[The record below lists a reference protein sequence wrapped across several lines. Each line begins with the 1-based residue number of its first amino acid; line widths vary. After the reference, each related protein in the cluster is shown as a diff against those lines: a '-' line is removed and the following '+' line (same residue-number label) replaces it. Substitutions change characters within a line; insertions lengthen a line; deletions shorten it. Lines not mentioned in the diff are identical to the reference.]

1 MWSFGSGAILFQS
14 CIFKTLETKPHIQIV
29 VDPLETRDFDAATT
43 TFVKCDPL
51 AFVTSFGGA
60 SETNGKASTPN
71 IDRWAEANEAE
82 AALITSVEDAS
93 FVYTC
98 TREGCFNQEIA
109 LEGAYVQALIEQA
122 APRSLIFSANSMAIR
137 ALDTFYVKPSTP
149 DAEVIELG
157 APRASRA
164 CDVTLLAN
172 RGLNGIDG
180 TLSSAL
186 GAAQAYDQTYFL
198 TGDLTLLHDLQ
209 RVLAL
214 QHEFELRATSGK
226 PMPSIIVIL
235 FNNGGGGIFDM
246 LPQKSSDPYFERLFL
261 TPQQVDFEA
270 CGKLF
275 GVLYKNVS
283 GLDEF
288 RATLDSWSGT
298 GGIHLLEVDFSLEG
312 LAGRFRQFQ

>member
-1 MWSFGSGAILFQS
+1 MVVRFGRYPVSKR
-14 CIFKTLETKPHIQIV
+14 IFKTLETKPHIQIV

-60 SETNGKASTPN
+60 SETSEKASTPN

-109 LEGAYVQALIEQA
+109 LEGAYVQALIEHA

-149 DAEVIELG
+149 DAGVIELG
-157 APRASRA
+157 APRACRA

-198 TGDLTLLHDLQ
+198 TGDLTLLHDLNAF
-209 RVLAL
+209 AL
-214 QHEFELRATSGK
+214 QHEFELRAASGK